1 MAQSA
6 YAPRCTIISLC
17 TSVHHSIRSH
27 FGRTCHDMRAFHDM
41 TCLRAIALVFILY
54 HCMDMQDAKQTK
66 RQRLVALAHGP
77 TYVSQRGLSQTLES
91 VRLRGIPDASS
102 RKTLWRSRRAA
113 ATRDTPH
120 GTLTYDMELPL
131 KIGPIAI
138 TVANPA
144 AMLHLAC
151 KEADGFASRFRE
163 RLQAPPPSAT
173 SPWRSLCYNDEIGH
187 NPLAPGDDTRKIQG
201 AYWTMLELGID
212 AIHSENGWFI
222 AAAVRSFLIKD
233 LPGGISNMNKLLLKQ
248 LFFNSET
255 GIDF

>member
-1 MAQSA
+1 
-6 YAPRCTIISLC
+6 
-17 TSVHHSIRSH
+17 
-27 FGRTCHDMRAFHDM
+27 
-41 TCLRAIALVFILY
+41 
-54 HCMDMQDAKQTK
+54 MDMQNAKQTK

-91 VRLRGIPDASS
+91 VRLRGIPEASS
-102 RKTLWRSRRAA
+102 RKTLWRSRREA

-120 GTLTYDMELPL
+120 GTLTYDMELLL
-131 KIGPIAI
+131 KIGPTAI

-163 RLQAPPPSAT
+163 RIQASPPSAT
-173 SPWRSLCYNDEIGH
+173 SPWRILFYNDEIGH

-212 AIHSENGWFI
+212 AIHSENAWFI

-233 LPGGISNMNKLLLKQ
+233 LPGGISNMNNLLLKQ

-255 GIDF
+255 GIDFQLAFHSILVATSSCSSQSYTLSSATVMH